1 MYLVSLSFGF
11 IPSPCFQ
18 RSLWTIPISHGPILN
33 VGELPPLSCP
43 RGLRMIPNLF
53 DSFLIIFMCTY
64 DISNRRMQLVPIC
77 YRSLTKKHYRNRIPV
92 WNIPN
97 FPWILTDK
105 FVLQKNEYSCTET
118 LISIEFVCHNHHRW
132 VWIRGKNIITNWYWM
147 YTAFRKPFCNSH
159 CMK

>member
-1 MYLVSLSFGF
+1 MTRFWGFLIWHPPLV
-11 IPSPCFQ
+11 FQ
-18 RSLWTIPISHGPILN
+18 RSLWTIPKGRIRHPYITWTDFECKIATWI

-64 DISNRRMQLVPIC
+64 DISNRMQLVPIC

-118 LISIEFVCHNHHRW
+118 LISIEFVCHNHHYW
-132 VWIRGKNIITNWYWM
+132 V
-147 YTAFRKPFCNSH
+147 
-159 CMK
+159 